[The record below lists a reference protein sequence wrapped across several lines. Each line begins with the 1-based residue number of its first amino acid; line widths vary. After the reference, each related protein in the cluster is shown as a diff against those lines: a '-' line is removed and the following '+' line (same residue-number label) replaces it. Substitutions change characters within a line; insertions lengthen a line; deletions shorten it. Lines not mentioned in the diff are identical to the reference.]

1 MVVQSL
7 AIVPDAQDWPRS
19 YRCVNLLLKEGSRIL
34 WAQAPFTAMSM
45 TGKRIVLERGV
56 FLVTEWPSG
65 VGPDWPALAE
75 RRFGVEVLRLD
86 AVEDFEGLPLHPLRI
101 AMYGGGGAPY
111 NHARIFADLGFRVE
125 WIMAQEIRRGRLA
138 EFDVFGMPGGG
149 WSAMNGQLDP
159 LGREGC
165 HAISEFVRSGGMYF
179 GSCAGSFDAAIVSD
193 SFLSVCP
200 QQRELQLVNAAVWNR
215 DDTDFVGLRSPGV
228 GVLES
233 RNLCPN
239 HPIMFGM
246 PERFRITHYNGPFFE
261 ARPGAV
267 DGASDMVGLAAV
279 AGVTDDFTA
288 AEDFLRLPGSGQDA
302 GSTLV
307 TQAAQ
312 QGRYNVV
319 AGYNGLGRVVLFGSH
334 PEFGY
339 NLAMDRWDV
348 PARMLANAAFW
359 QSAFV
364 TGPRPAER
372 KVFPGTS
379 TSYPVGAGLRAVG
392 ACLTAIHGR
401 IEVLKAKSEGS
412 LPSWLGQDVA
422 MSTFGLSGEEI
433 WRRNLATFAD
443 VGREIAGTI
452 DRTEELVQEA
462 GRVASALRVVG
473 RPRAAGIAEALDGA
487 RLGLEEAIHFRVPD
501 EWHQDFGYE
510 GVLQM
515 LHRTELALATA
526 ERNLEL
532 IFEPVANPY
541 QYVDSSPYQLVAGSY
556 LAALGVFANAWF
568 LLQMQELE
576 LSDLVFRGRA
586 VLAVG

>member
-7 AIVPDAQDWPRS
+7 AIVPDTQAWPRS
-19 YRCVNLLLKEGSRIL
+19 YRCVNLLLKEGFRLL
-34 WAQAPFTAMSM
+34 WAQAPFTAIST
-45 TGKRIVLERGV
+45 TGARIVLAQGT
-56 FLVTEWPSG
+56 FLVTGWPPG
-65 VGPDWPALAE
+65 VGPDWPALAG
-75 RRFGVEVLRLD
+75 RRFGMEVLQLD
-86 AVEDFEGLPLHPLRI
+86 GIEDFEGLPLHPLRI
-101 AMYGGGGAPY
+101 AMYGGGGAPF
-111 NHARIFADLGFRVE
+111 NHARIFSDLGFTVE
-125 WIMAQEIRRGRLA
+125 WIMPQEIRRGRLA

-149 WSAMNGQLDP
+149 WFAMSGQLDP

-165 HAISEFVRSGGMYF
+165 RAISEWVRSGGMYF
-179 GSCAGSFDAAIVSD
+179 GSCAGSFDAAIVSE

-200 QQRELQLVNAAVWNR
+200 QQRDLQLVNAAVWNR

-233 RNLCPN
+233 RNLCPD
-239 HPIMFGM
+239 HPVMFGM

-261 ARPGAV
+261 AQPGSV

-288 AEDFLRLPGSGQDA
+288 AEDFLRLPGAGQDA

-307 TQAAQ
+307 SQAAQ
-312 QGRYNVV
+312 QGRHNVV

-339 NLAMDRWDV
+339 NLAMDRWDL

-359 QSAFV
+359 QSAFGN
-364 TGPRPAER
+364 GPRPAKR

-379 TSYPVGAGLRAVG
+379 TSYPVGAGLRAVS
-392 ACLTAIHGR
+392 ACLTAINGR
-401 IEVLKAKSEGS
+401 VEFLNAKNEGPQ
-412 LPSWLGQDVA
+412 PSWLGPDLA
-422 MSTFGLSGEEI
+422 MSTFGLSGAEI
-433 WRRNLATFAD
+433 WRRNLASFAD
-443 VGREIAGTI
+443 IGREIAGTI
-452 DRTEELVQEA
+452 DRTGELVHEA
-462 GRVASALRVVG
+462 GRVASALRG
-473 RPRAAGIAEALDGA
+473 AGGPRAMGLAEALDGA
-487 RLGLEEAIHFRVPD
+487 CLGLEEAIHFRVPD

-515 LHRTELALATA
+515 LHRTELALVAA
-526 ERNLEL
+526 ERNLGL

-541 QYVDSSPYQLVAGSY
+541 QYVASSPYQLVAGSY

-568 LLQMQELE
+568 LLQMQEFE
-576 LSDLVFRGRA
+576 LSDLVFRGKA
-586 VLAVG
+586 VLAIG